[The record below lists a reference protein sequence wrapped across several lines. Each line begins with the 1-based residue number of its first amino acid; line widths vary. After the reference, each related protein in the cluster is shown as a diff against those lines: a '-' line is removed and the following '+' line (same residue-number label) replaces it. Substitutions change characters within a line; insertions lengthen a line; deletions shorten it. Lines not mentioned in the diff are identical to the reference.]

1 MKTSLWRGHNSMK
14 LLHYILFIGLL
25 ASHTFFSQDD
35 DIIKSAF
42 EALPEQGASISVDS
56 EPQPYNNRE
65 KLTEGNLNIVIV
77 KRCVCVSIY
86 ICNMQAQRNQSE
98 F

>member
-1 MKTSLWRGHNSMK
+1 MKTSLWPGHNSMK

-35 DIIKSAF
+35 DIIKSAL
-42 EALPEQGASISVDS
+42 EALPEQEASISVDS

-77 KRCVCVSIY
+77 KHCVCVCVYIYMQHASPTQSI
-86 ICNMQAQRNQSE
+86 
-98 F
+98 